1 MWTNCIVVPQESLNF
16 AWSLPYTEIPMRKL
30 FRLYLVII
38 TGGILTLLPS
48 ASVCA
53 QHTFAHNYNANYITL
68 DEGLPHNFVDDIYK
82 DSEGFLWISMAGGGL
97 SRYDGYRFVN
107 FAFNSSPCPIRSN
120 FVRNVVEDGFRR
132 LWVASDDGIDIIDLD
147 TQRTDP
153 LLASHPQTDS
163 LWRKPASVVIC
174 DSKGCIWLHSNDHIY
189 RISFDEA
196 GNIHEVHSL
205 PAVPQFQNHILIK
218 DIDADGE
225 VWVGLNGGLY
235 KAATNGGGSIRL
247 SPVSTYLTFEDGIDF
262 ADIVLKENEIWIAT
276 NAGLFRY
283 NRNRSILK
291 RYMHVHGNPYS
302 LSQNYLTSL
311 AVTPDDQLLVGS
323 LRGLNVYNATDDNF
337 ERIEVEDGN
346 AGDCLL
352 NSNFI
357 NCITV
362 DDKRNIWI
370 GTENGGIN
378 RLNSKR
384 LSMRIYRHDER
395 DPATISGNPVNAIY
409 EDSDH
414 VLWVGTVEGGLNRK
428 APGSDVFT
436 HYTYEEGLLSHN
448 SVSAI
453 AADPQGRL
461 WVGTWGG
468 GITLLDRKHPT
479 RRIKTIPE
487 VSNNHS
493 PLDFIGALAYD
504 SINNGMWVGANQGIY
519 FYDLKQ
525 QTLQVPLSA
534 QDIRGCIGILIDRTG
549 KLWMGCMDGVYVI
562 DLHSRKSPDEYFS
575 YRHYKYKLDNPEL
588 GIIDKIT
595 CFYEGID
602 GTIWI
607 GSNGYGLYKQETDSN
622 GNERF
627 RSYTIR
633 EGLPSNCIR
642 GILEDGNEN
651 LWVATDNGLTR
662 FIPSEER
669 FVNYTQQDGIP
680 DAQFY
685 WNGAYRSLRD
695 VLYFGCTTG
704 LLAVYGD
711 LPSLPDTPSPVRFTR
726 LLIDNREVPIGSQTL
741 PQDIVVT
748 KEIRIHEREKSFT
761 VEFSSL
767 NYDNATTYRYRL
779 LGFND
784 QWISTSNDLH
794 FASYTNLSPG
804 IYTLQVE
811 CAAGQQDEA
820 DTMAELRI
828 VILPYFYKTAWFIAL
843 VVVLGLAGMWLLY
856 RWRVSRFKRQ
866 QALLHREVD
875 RRTQELNSQKQL
887 LEQQAE
893 ELSRQNLTLT
903 RMTHEIE
910 ELNQERLAF
919 FTNITHEFRTP
930 LTLIIGPIERALKLS
945 KNPQVIEQLNFV
957 EKNSKYLLSLINQL
971 MDFRKVN
978 AGKVEIV
985 RQKNNFLRFVDELLV
1000 PFKAFAQERNIRIE
1014 CLFRLDNPVLFY
1026 DEEAMRKVLTNLL
1039 SNAIKFTPDGGHI
1052 SLYIARLRSD
1062 GTQPDKLYICVRDTG
1077 IGIPADELEKVF
1089 ERFFQSKNQP
1099 RYPMYGQTG
1108 SGIGLYLCKHI
1119 VQSMDGDIYAR
1130 NNRGAG
1136 CSMRILLPM
1145 SEQKESLPDHRKAL
1159 DLPGTGT
1166 VASGQA
1172 AKDECILV
1180 VEDNP
1185 DMRSYIRSILSDSY
1199 VVKEAADGVEAL
1211 EILKNE
1217 KVDLIISDI
1226 MMPRMDGIE
1235 LSRRLKENLP
1245 TSHIPFLMLTAK
1257 TSPESRIESYEVGVD
1272 AYIQKPFSERL
1283 LQARIRNIL
1292 DNRKRDQLRFSI
1304 SMDTSVLHI
1313 AEESNDKAFI
1323 NRIMEILQNNY
1334 KDPHFRLSEFCK
1346 AAGTNKTLLT
1356 GKLHSLVGQTPNQ
1369 LIRNYRLN
1377 TARQLLLQKRG
1388 QKNVNIAD
1396 IAYEVGFNDPKYFTR
1411 CFTKAF
1417 NVPPR
1422 DVLAGIAPVD
1432 EADET
1437 GGFSSM

>member
-1 MWTNCIVVPQESLNF
+1 
-16 AWSLPYTEIPMRKL
+16 MRKQI
-30 FRLYLVII
+30 RLYLII
-38 TGGILTLLPS
+38 IGGILPLLPS
-48 ASVCA
+48 ATVRA
-53 QHTFAHNYNANYITL
+53 QHTFVHNYNANYITL

-82 DSEGFLWISMAGGGL
+82 DSGGFLWISMAGGGL

-107 FAFNSSPCPIRSN
+107 FAFNSSLCPIRSN

-132 LWVASDDGIDIIDLD
+132 LWVVSDDGIDIIDLA
-147 TQRTDP
+147 TLRTVP

-163 LWRKPASVVIC
+163 LWMQPSSVVIC
-174 DSKGCIWLHSNDHIY
+174 DSKGCIWLHCNDHIY
-189 RISFDEA
+189 RISFDGA
-196 GNIHEVHSL
+196 GNIREVHSM
-205 PAVPQFQNHILIK
+205 PAVPQFHNYIFLK

-235 KAATNGGGSIRL
+235 KAVASGGGSIRL
-247 SPVSTYLTFEDGIDF
+247 SPVSPYLTFEDGIGFTDV
-262 ADIVLKENEIWIAT
+262 VLKENEIWIAT
-276 NAGLFRY
+276 NTGLFRY

-291 RYMHVHGNPYS
+291 RYRHVPGDPYS

-323 LRGLNVYNATDDNF
+323 LRGLNVYNAPEDNF
-337 ERIEVEDGN
+337 ERIEVKDGN
-346 AGDCLL
+346 MGDCLL

-357 NCITV
+357 NCIMV

-395 DPATISGNPVNAIY
+395 DPATLSGNPVNAIY

-428 APGSDVFT
+428 APGSNVFT
-436 HYTYEEGLLSHN
+436 HYTYEDGLLSHN

-468 GITLLDRKHPT
+468 GINLLDRKHPT
-479 RRIKTIPE
+479 RRIKTIPK
-487 VSNNHS
+487 VSFNHS

-519 FYDLKQ
+519 FYDLER
-525 QTLQVPLSA
+525 QTLRVPLSE
-534 QDIRGCIGILIDRTG
+534 QNIRGCIGILIDRTG

-562 DLHSRKSPDEYFS
+562 DLRSRKSPDGHFS
-575 YRHYKYKLDNPEL
+575 YRHFKYKLDDPAL

-595 CFYEGID
+595 CFYEGMD
-602 GTIWI
+602 GTIWL
-607 GSNGYGLYKQETDSN
+607 GSNGYGLYKRETDST

-642 GILEDGNEN
+642 GILEDENEN
-651 LWVATDNGLTR
+651 LWVATNNGLSR

-685 WNGAYRSLRD
+685 WNGACRSFRG
-695 VLYFGCTTG
+695 VLYFGCMTG

-711 LPSLPDTPSPVRFTR
+711 LPSPPDTPSPVRFTR
-726 LLIDNREVPIGSQTL
+726 LLIDNSEVPIGSHTL

-748 KEIRIHEREKSFT
+748 KEIRIHERAKSFT

-767 NYDNATTYRYRL
+767 NYDNSDTTTYRYRL

-804 IYTLQVE
+804 TYTLQVE
-811 CAAGQQDEA
+811 YAAGQRDEA
-820 DTMAELRI
+820 GTRAELRI
-828 VILPYFYKTAWFIAL
+828 VILPYFYKTTWFIAL
-843 VVVLGLAGMWLLY
+843 VVVLALAGVWLFY
-856 RWRVSRFKRQ
+856 RWRVSSFKRQ
-866 QALLHREVD
+866 QALLHREVE
-875 RRTQELNSQKQL
+875 RRTQELNRQKQL

-903 RMTHEIE
+903 QQNEKITRQKDQLTRMTHDIK
-910 ELNQERLAF
+910 ELNQDRIAF

-1014 CLFRLDNPVLFY
+1014 CLSRLDNPVLFY
-1026 DEEAMRKVLTNLL
+1026 DEESMRKVLTNLL
-1039 SNAIKFTPDGGHI
+1039 SNAIKFTPDGGRI
-1052 SLYIARLRSD
+1052 SLYIARLRAD
-1062 GTQPDKLYICVRDTG
+1062 GTHPDRLYICVSDTG
-1077 IGIPADELEKVF
+1077 TGIPADDLEKVF
-1089 ERFFQSKNQP
+1089 GRFFQSKNQP
-1099 RYPMYGQTG
+1099 RYPMYGQAG
-1108 SGIGLYLCKHI
+1108 SGIGLYLCKRI
-1119 VQSMDGDIYAR
+1119 VQSLDGDIHAR

-1136 CSMRILLPM
+1136 CSLRVLLPVP
-1145 SEQKESLPDHRKAL
+1145 EQKGNLSGGRRVHDWA
-1159 DLPGTGT
+1159 GTGT

-1172 AKDECILV
+1172 AKDVCILV

-1199 VVKEAADGVEAL
+1199 GVKEAADGVEAL
-1211 EILKNE
+1211 EVLKTE
-1217 KVDLIISDI
+1217 EVDFIISDI

-1235 LSRRLKENLP
+1235 FSRRVKENLP

-1283 LQARIRNIL
+1283 LLTRIRNIL
-1292 DNRKRDQLRFSI
+1292 NNRKRDQLRFSI
-1304 SMDTSVLHI
+1304 SMDTSVLRI
-1313 AEESNDKAFI
+1313 AEKSNDKAFI

-1334 KDPHFRLSEFCK
+1334 KNPDFRLSEFCK

-1422 DVLAGIAPVD
+1422 DVLAGIASGSPLQ
-1432 EADET
+1432 E
-1437 GGFSSM
+1437 S